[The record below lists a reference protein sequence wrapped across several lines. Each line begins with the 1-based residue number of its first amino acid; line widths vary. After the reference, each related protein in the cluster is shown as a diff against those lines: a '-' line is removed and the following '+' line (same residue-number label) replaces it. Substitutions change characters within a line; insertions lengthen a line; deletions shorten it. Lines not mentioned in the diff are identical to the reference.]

1 MELSGERLQK
11 LKEAYLQCPEGIEFL
26 LEEYDKG
33 ISLSVLISRPK
44 KRNQRNEEFLFH
56 DAYFYRSDAEA
67 IQQCKNSEQFCS
79 KDYTVLTGTLEDLE
93 SGIFCKE
100 PFDSI
105 MRYEIYSSLEKALE

>member
-44 KRNQRNEEFLFH
+44 KSNTRNEEFLFH

-79 KDYTVLTGTLEDLE
+79 RDYTVLTGTLEDLE

-100 PFDSI
+100 QFDSI
-105 MRYEIYSSLEKALE
+105 MLHQIYGSLEKALE